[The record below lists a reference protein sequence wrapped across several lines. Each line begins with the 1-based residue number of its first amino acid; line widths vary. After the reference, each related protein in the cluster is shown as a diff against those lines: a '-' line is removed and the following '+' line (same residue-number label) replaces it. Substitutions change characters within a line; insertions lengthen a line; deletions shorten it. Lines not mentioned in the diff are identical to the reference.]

1 MPSFL
6 YTTLIV
12 LLWIA
17 GGVALLLLLGI
28 AYQAIGAAL
37 DARRFP
43 APGRMVDAGGHRIHL
58 REMGEGWPAVIF
70 DAPLG
75 GSGISWSLVQPA
87 VARFT
92 ATYAYD
98 RAGLG
103 WSDLGR
109 TPLDAARFV
118 ADLHALIE
126 RAEVPRPVVLV
137 GHSFG
142 GLVARLYAAAHPE
155 DVAGIVFVDPAQPA
169 EFHPLLPEQRRR
181 IEIGARLARRG
192 AWAARLGIARLV
204 ALLVTLGARGTARDT
219 VAAVSGGILRGH
231 SDQIIAPL
239 HRIPPELRPAL
250 RAMWTQP
257 RFFESLAAHIACV
270 PAAAQRAAA
279 QPPRFD
285 DKPVVVISPERITEF
300 KLQENR
306 ALAQMSSRG
315 QHVVAMG
322 SGHWVQLDAPEVVA
336 GAVQAVVDAV
346 RSAVPLASRSVQ

>member
-1 MPSFL
+1 MPSFF
-6 YTTLIV
+6 YSV
-12 LLWIA
+12 LLVILWIA
-17 GGVALLLLLGI
+17 GGIAFLLLLGI
-28 AYQAIGAAL
+28 IYQAIGAAR
-37 DARRFP
+37 DRRRFP
-43 APGRMVDAGGHRIHL
+43 PPGRMVDVGGHRLHL
-58 REMGEGWPAVIF
+58 RPMGQGWPAVIF

-75 GSGISWSLVQPA
+75 GSGISWSLVQPE

-92 ATYAYD
+92 ATYTYD

-103 WSDLGR
+103 WSEPGR
-109 TPLDAARFV
+109 APLDAARFV
-118 ADLHALIE
+118 ADLHALLE
-126 RAEVPRPVVLV
+126 RAEIPRPVVLV

-142 GLVARLYAAAHPE
+142 GLVARMYAAAHP
-155 DVAGIVFVDPAQPA
+155 DNIAGVVFVDPAQPA

-181 IEIGARLARRG
+181 IEIGARLSRRG

-204 ALLVTLGARGTARDT
+204 ALLVTLGARGTARESVT
-219 VAAVSGGILRGH
+219 AVSGGILRGH
-231 SDQIIAPL
+231 ADQIIAPIYRVPAE
-239 HRIPPELRPAL
+239 HRPAL

-270 PAAAQRAAA
+270 PAAAAQAAA
-279 QPPRFD
+279 EAPRFG

-306 ALAQMSSRG
+306 ALAQLSSRG

-322 SGHWVQLDAPEVVA
+322 SGHWVQLDAPEVVI

-346 RSAVPLASRSVQ
+346 RNAMPLASRSVQ